1 MDEDDVLLQVDDLRK
16 TYDDITAVDGVS
28 FSVKRGEIFGLLGPN
43 GAGKTTTI
51 NMLAGILLPTAGQIL
66 FEGVPYRA
74 APEERSRLGVVPQE
88 LAIYTKLTG
97 RENLFFF
104 GRLYGLQGS
113 VLARRVAE
121 VLELVGLAE
130 HADRLVEKY
139 SGGMKRRLNL
149 AAGLLHAPQLLLL
162 DEPTVGVD
170 PQSRNH
176 IFEGIRALNRNG
188 LTILYTSHYMEEV
201 QMLCHRVGIID
212 RGKLIACDTVANL
225 IAREGGSAIEL
236 IIEGKEA
243 SLDIQKIDDE
253 LKAALSLVPF
263 VDVIEVKE
271 LSQEGFGQPVIMV
284 YSAKPYQVLPELVR
298 LLNSYQL
305 PIASINIKQPTLED
319 VFLSLTGKHLRD

>member
-1 MDEDDVLLQVDDLRK
+1 VEDNVLLQVDDLRK
-16 TYDDITAVDGVS
+16 TYDDVTAVDGVS
-28 FSVKRGEIFGLLGPN
+28 FSIKKGEIFGLLGPN
-43 GAGKTTTI
+43 GAGKTTI
-51 NMLAGILLPTAGQIL
+51 IHMLAGILPPTSGRIL
-66 FEGVPYRA
+66 FESVPYRST
-74 APEERSRLGVVPQE
+74 PEERSRLGVVPQE
-88 LAIYTKLTG
+88 LAIYAKLTG

-104 GRLYGLQGS
+104 GRLYGLHGS
-113 VLARRVAE
+113 MLAHRVAE
-121 VLELVGLAE
+121 VLELVGLSE

-201 QMLCHRVGIID
+201 QLLCDRVGIID

-225 IAREGGSAIEL
+225 IARQGGSAIEL
-236 IIEGKEA
+236 VIEGKAAGLE
-243 SLDIQKIDDE
+243 SLPSDDE
-253 LKAALSLVPF
+253 LTAALASIPLV
-263 VDVIEVKE
+263 DTIEVKKVSQDA
-271 LSQEGFGQPVIMV
+271 LSQHVITV
-284 YSAKPYQVLPELVR
+284 YSAKPHQALPEMVR
-298 LLNSYQL
+298 LLNSYSL
-305 PIASINIKQPTLED
+305 PIVSINIKQPTLED

>member
-1 MDEDDVLLQVDDLRK
+1 MEDEVLLQVNDLRK
-16 TYDDITAVDGVS
+16 TYDDVTAVDGVS
-28 FSVKRGEIFGLLGPN
+28 FTIKKGEIFGLLGPN

-51 NMLAGILLPTAGQIL
+51 HILAGILPPTSGRIL
-66 FEGVPYRA
+66 FESVPYRST
-74 APEERSRLGVVPQE
+74 PEERSRFGVVPQE
-88 LAIYTKLTG
+88 LAIYAKLTG

-104 GRLYGLQGS
+104 GRLYGLHGAM
-113 VLARRVAE
+113 LTRRVAE
-121 VLELVGLAE
+121 VLELVGLSE

-201 QMLCHRVGIID
+201 QLLCDRVGIID

-225 IAREGGSAIEL
+225 IARQGGSTIEL
-236 IIEGKEA
+236 VIEGKEA
-243 SLDIQKIDDE
+243 GLGAQQSEDE
-253 LKAALSLVPF
+253 LKSALASVPLV
-263 VDVIEVKE
+263 DAIEIKE
-271 LSQEGFGQPVIMV
+271 GSQEAPGQHVITV
-284 YSAKPYQVLPELVR
+284 YSAKPYHALPELVR
-298 LLNSYQL
+298 LLNSYHL
-305 PIASINIKQPTLED
+305 PIVSINIKQPTLED